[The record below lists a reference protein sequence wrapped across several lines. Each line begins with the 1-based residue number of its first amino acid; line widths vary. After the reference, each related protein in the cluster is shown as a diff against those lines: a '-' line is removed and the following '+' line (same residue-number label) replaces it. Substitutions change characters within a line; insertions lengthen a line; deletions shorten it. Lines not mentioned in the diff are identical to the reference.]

1 MGFECA
7 LALCVPE
14 ETILYDYEKGD
25 PDDPKNGSQFSDG
38 REKVAVP
45 LRAWRVFKFI
55 DFGRVR
61 TLVKRNSSLS
71 PAQRAEGKFDERA
84 AKCAASFLVE
94 KFFGCERKVREGE
107 LSYAVPFIADH
118 YRDARVHLDD
128 HVGQY
133 SFRKARVASGCDEV
147 VVGLRQMREF
157 KETPTHDDV
166 FSGALW
172 EYNRILLSVG
182 RVFAATMDGNIY
194 QSACGLVWAPAG
206 EVLRWLIDLLT
217 GDSVE
222 SVELRK
228 DPLAVNLVQS
238 WCLQETLFSELGA
251 KVIILTGYFHSDAR
265 SAIRSQRMFV

>member
-14 ETILYDYEKGD
+14 EKTLYDYEQGD
-25 PDDPKNGSQFSDG
+25 PDDPKNVSQFFDG
-38 REKVAVP
+38 RTKVAVP
-45 LRAWRVFKFI
+45 TRTWRVFKFI

-61 TLVKRNSSLS
+61 AVVKRNSSLS

-84 AKCAASFLVE
+84 AICAASFLVE

-107 LSYAVPFIADH
+107 HSFAVPFIADH
-118 YRDARVHLDD
+118 YLEARVHLDD

-133 SFRKARVASGCDEV
+133 SFRRAYAETGVNEV
-147 VVGLRQMREF
+147 VVGLHQMREF
-157 KETPTHDDV
+157 KQTPTHDDV

-172 EYNRILLSVG
+172 EYNKILLSAG
-182 RVFAATMDGNIY
+182 RAFAVTMDDNIY
-194 QSACGLVWAPAG
+194 QSACGLVWAPAS
-206 EVLRWLIDLLT
+206 EVLSWFIELLT
-217 GDSVE
+217 GDSTE

-238 WCLQETLFSELGA
+238 WCLQETLFAELGA
-251 KVIILTGYFHSDAR
+251 RVIILTGYFHSDAR
-265 SAIRSQRMFV
+265 SAIRSQRMYV